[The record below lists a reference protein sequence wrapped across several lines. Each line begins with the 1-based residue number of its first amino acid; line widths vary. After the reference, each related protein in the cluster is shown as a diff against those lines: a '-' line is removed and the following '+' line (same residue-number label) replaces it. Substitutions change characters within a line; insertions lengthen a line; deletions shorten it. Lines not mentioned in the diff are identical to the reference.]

1 MIEVLWLDANQP
13 LPPTEVS
20 LFAEH
25 GLAISQVDNIAPDN
39 AALLAAELIIVTLT
53 ESTQS
58 LKDMQSRIAA
68 VNSAAPIIARV
79 DRNNFGLG
87 IRAMREG
94 AKSVISSDPF
104 DVEEWREVLELVAYT
119 PAKNNT
125 QPAFVF
131 ADPVSRNLLA
141 LAERVAQVDV
151 TVLVAGPTGAGK
163 EVLARILH
171 DASARHQ
178 GPFVAFNCAAM
189 PENLIEDMLFGHEKG
204 SFTGASKVQPGLFE
218 QAQGG
223 TIFLDEIGEMSFHLQ
238 AKLLRILQER
248 SVVRLGAQKAI
259 DLDIRVVAATNRDL
273 KAAIAQ
279 NTFREDLYFR
289 LTAFKLTIPSL
300 RERPKDIL
308 PLAEQFLS
316 QQSNGGLP
324 LRLTRAAQVSLE
336 QYRWPGNVRELQ
348 NVLVR
353 GMVLANGAPIDVQ
366 HLLFDDIGEPDH
378 LAPQAR
384 YLTDQQ
390 YSTYPAPMTDRP
402 AAAPTHLASY
412 AVGTP
417 ERATEGLNQVVKH
430 SEWQT
435 IMSALKVTRS
445 REQAAEQL
453 GISPRTLRHKLQKLR
468 EQGINVTRAYAR

>member
-1 MIEVLWLDANQP
+1 MTDHNMIEVLWFDSQQALAHH
-13 LPPTEVS
+13 EAVA
-20 LFAEH
+20 FAEQ
-25 GLAISQVDNIAPDN
+25 GLAVFQADIKEASDSALISAQLVV
-39 AALLAAELIIVTLT
+39 VTLN
-53 ESTQS
+53 QS
-58 LKDMQSRIAA
+58 INELKQLQARLTA
-68 VNSAAPIIARV
+68 VCSSAPIIARV
-79 DRNNFGLG
+79 DRNNFELG

-94 AKSVISSDPF
+94 ALSVISNGRLGRA
-104 DVEEWREVLELVAYT
+104 EWAEVLELAQCQ
-119 PAKNNT
+119 PAQNNS

-151 TVLVAGPTGAGK
+151 TVLVTGPTGAGK

-248 SVVRLGAQKAI
+248 SVVRLGGQKAI
-259 DLDIRVVAATNRDL
+259 DLDIRVIAATNRDL

-279 NTFREDLYFR
+279 QTFREDLYFR
-289 LTAFKLTIPSL
+289 LTAFKLAIPPL
-300 RERPKDIL
+300 KERPKDIL
-308 PLAEQFLS
+308 PLAEQFLN
-316 QQSNGGLP
+316 QQSGDTQAS
-324 LRLTRAAQVSLE
+324 RLTRAAQVSLE
-336 QYRWPGNVRELQ
+336 GYRWPGNVRELQ

-353 GMVLANGAPIDVQ
+353 GMVLANGAPIDIQ
-366 HLLFDDIGEPDH
+366 HLLFDDIQSISSFDSRVSQPQDN
-378 LAPQAR
+378 LFDQSAPPR
-384 YLTDQQ
+384 
-390 YSTYPAPMTDRP
+390 SFSAPFSMADTQ
-402 AAAPTHLASY
+402 AAPEA
-412 AVGTP
+412 
-417 ERATEGLNQVVKH
+417 LNETVKH
-430 SEWQT
+430 SEWQA
-435 IMSALKVTRS
+435 IMSALNGCRS
-445 REQAAEQL
+445 REHAAEQL

>member
-1 MIEVLWLDANQP
+1 MTDHNMIEVLWFDSQQALAHH
-13 LPPTEVS
+13 EAVA
-20 LFAEH
+20 FAEQ
-25 GLAISQVDNIAPDN
+25 GLAVFQADIKEASDSALISAQLVV
-39 AALLAAELIIVTLT
+39 VTLN
-53 ESTQS
+53 QS
-58 LKDMQSRIAA
+58 INELKQLQARLTA
-68 VNSAAPIIARV
+68 VCSSAPIIARV
-79 DRNNFGLG
+79 DRNNFELG

-94 AKSVISSDPF
+94 ALSVISNGRLGRA
-104 DVEEWREVLELVAYT
+104 EWAEVLELAQCQ
-119 PAKNNT
+119 PAQNNS

-151 TVLVAGPTGAGK
+151 TVLVTGPTGAGK

-248 SVVRLGAQKAI
+248 SVVRLGGQKAI
-259 DLDIRVVAATNRDL
+259 DLDIRVIAATNRDL

-279 NTFREDLYFR
+279 QTFREDLYFR
-289 LTAFKLTIPSL
+289 LTAFKLAIPPL
-300 RERPKDIL
+300 KERPKDIL
-308 PLAEQFLS
+308 PLAEQFLN
-316 QQSNGGLP
+316 QQSGDTQAS
-324 LRLTRAAQVSLE
+324 RLTRAAQVSLE
-336 QYRWPGNVRELQ
+336 GYRWPGNVRELQ

-353 GMVLANGAPIDVQ
+353 GMVLANGAPIDIQ
-366 HLLFDDIGEPDH
+366 HLLFDDIQSISSFDSRVSQPQDN
-378 LAPQAR
+378 LFDQSAPPR
-384 YLTDQQ
+384 
-390 YSTYPAPMTDRP
+390 SFSAPFSMADTQ
-402 AAAPTHLASY
+402 AAPEA
-412 AVGTP
+412 
-417 ERATEGLNQVVKH
+417 LNETVKH
-430 SEWQT
+430 SEWQA
-435 IMSALKVTRS
+435 IMSALNGCRS
-445 REQAAEQL
+445 REHAAEQL
-453 GISPRTLRHKLQKLR
+453 GISPRTLRHKLQRLR